1 LGRKIEFLKGRLSF
15 GEKKEMNEQIYLILI
30 LVFIILVL
38 SRFIVRLY
46 NTDNPKTKG
55 AIFFFR
61 MLLGFII
68 AMLVFVIVETIRGND
83 VIERFL

>member
-1 LGRKIEFLKGRLSF
+1 
-15 GEKKEMNEQIYLILI
+15 MNEQIYLILI

-46 NTDNPKTKG
+46 HTDNQKAKG

-61 MLLGFII
+61 MLLGFLI
-68 AMLVFVIVETIRGND
+68 AMLVFVIVEAIRGNN
-83 VIERFL
+83 VIERFFDS

>member
-1 LGRKIEFLKGRLSF
+1 
-15 GEKKEMNEQIYLILI
+15 MNEQIYLILI

-61 MLLGFII
+61 MLLGFLI
-68 AMLVFVIVETIRGND
+68 AMLIFVIVEAIRGNN
-83 VIERFL
+83 VVERFFGS

>member
-1 LGRKIEFLKGRLSF
+1 
-15 GEKKEMNEQIYLILI
+15 MNEQIYLILI
-30 LVFIILVL
+30 LVFIIIVL

-61 MLLGFII
+61 MLLGFLI
-68 AMLVFVIVETIRGND
+68 AMLVFVIVEAIRGNN
-83 VIERFL
+83 VLERFFGS

>member
-1 LGRKIEFLKGRLSF
+1 
-15 GEKKEMNEQIYLILI
+15 MNDQIYLILT

-61 MLLGFII
+61 MLLGFLI
-68 AMLVFVIVETIRGND
+68 AMLVFVIVEAIRGNN
-83 VIERFL
+83 VVERFFGS

>member
-1 LGRKIEFLKGRLSF
+1 
-15 GEKKEMNEQIYLILI
+15 MNEQIYLILI

-46 NTDNPKTKG
+46 NTDNSKARG

-61 MLLGFII
+61 MLLGFLI
-68 AMLVFVIVETIRGND
+68 AMFVFVIVEAIRGNN
-83 VIERFL
+83 VLERFFSS

>member
-1 LGRKIEFLKGRLSF
+1 
-15 GEKKEMNEQIYLILI
+15 MNDQIYLILI

-46 NTDNPKTKG
+46 NTDNQKAKG

-61 MLLGFII
+61 MLLGFLI
-68 AMLVFVIVETIRGND
+68 AMLVFVIVEAIRGNN
-83 VIERFL
+83 VIERFFGS

>member
-1 LGRKIEFLKGRLSF
+1 
-15 GEKKEMNEQIYLILI
+15 MNEQIYLILI

-46 NTDNPKTKG
+46 NTDHPKTKE

-61 MLLGFII
+61 LLLGFLI
-68 AMLVFVIVETIRGND
+68 AMLVFVIVETIRGNNA
-83 VIERFL
+83 VERFFGS

>member
-83 VIERFL
+83 VIERFF

>member
-1 LGRKIEFLKGRLSF
+1 
-15 GEKKEMNEQIYLILI
+15 MNDQIYLILI

-46 NTDNPKTKG
+46 NTDNPKSKG

-61 MLLGFII
+61 MLLGFLI
-68 AMLVFVIVETIRGND
+68 AMLVFVIVEAIKGNN
-83 VIERFL
+83 VLERFFGS

>member
-1 LGRKIEFLKGRLSF
+1 
-15 GEKKEMNEQIYLILI
+15 MNEQIYLILI

-46 NTDNPKTKG
+46 NADNSKAKG

-61 MLLGFII
+61 MLLGFMI
-68 AMLVFVIVETIRGND
+68 AMLLFVIVETIRGNN
-83 VIERFL
+83 VVERFFGS

>member
-1 LGRKIEFLKGRLSF
+1 MK
-15 GEKKEMNEQIYLILI
+15 EQIYLILI

-68 AMLVFVIVETIRGND
+68 AMLVFVIVETIRGNN
-83 VIERFL
+83 VLERFFGS

>member
-1 LGRKIEFLKGRLSF
+1 
-15 GEKKEMNEQIYLILI
+15 MNEQIYLILI

-46 NTDNPKTKG
+46 NTDHQKAKG

-61 MLLGFII
+61 MLLGFLI
-68 AMLVFVIVETIRGND
+68 AMLVFVIIEAIRGNN
-83 VIERFL
+83 VIERFFGS

>member
-1 LGRKIEFLKGRLSF
+1 
-15 GEKKEMNEQIYLILI
+15 MNDQIYLILI
-30 LVFIILVL
+30 LIFIILVL

-61 MLLGFII
+61 MLLGFLI
-68 AMLVFVIVETIRGND
+68 AMLVFVIVEAIRGNN
-83 VIERFL
+83 VLERFFSS

>member
-1 LGRKIEFLKGRLSF
+1 
-15 GEKKEMNEQIYLILI
+15 MNEQIYLILI

-46 NTDNPKTKG
+46 KTDNSKAKG

-61 MLLGFII
+61 MLLGFLI
-68 AMLVFVIVETIRGND
+68 AMLVFIIVETVRGNN
-83 VIERFL
+83 VVERFFGS

>member
-1 LGRKIEFLKGRLSF
+1 
-15 GEKKEMNEQIYLILI
+15 MNEQIYLILI

-46 NTDNPKTKG
+46 STDNRKAAG

-61 MLLGFII
+61 MLLGFLI
-68 AMLVFVIVETIRGND
+68 AMLVFVIVEAIRGNN
-83 VIERFL
+83 VLERFFGS

>member
-1 LGRKIEFLKGRLSF
+1 
-15 GEKKEMNEQIYLILI
+15 MNEQIYLILI

-61 MLLGFII
+61 MLLGFLI
-68 AMLVFVIVETIRGND
+68 AMLVFVIVEAIRGNN
-83 VIERFL
+83 VIERFFGS